1 MEAISKNY
9 ESKAIDFDSYKNRN
23 KSRSYSDNTNV
34 DNYFTISEKEISRV
48 NTYNSLFK
56 HILKGNNNDNN
67 GTFTRKEMNE
77 MDNEFKDLKKDI
89 LDAEKRIQDTEKR
102 IYTNNKDLENRLD
115 KNFDEIKSLFKDY
128 KQELKDSNKKS
139 EESIVKLETKID
151 NLESKL
157 ESKIDSSN
165 KWIIGLCLTTIIGIA
180 AMVITVVLK

>member
-1 MEAISKNY
+1 METISKNY
-9 ESKAIDFDSYKNRN
+9 ESKTINFDSYKNRN

-48 NTYNSLFK
+48 NTYNALFK
-56 HILKGNNNDNN
+56 HILEGNNDNN
-67 GTFTRKEMNE
+67 RTFTRKEMNE

-102 IYTNNKDLENRLD
+102 IYTNNKDLEQRLD

-128 KQELKDSNKKS
+128 KQELKDSHKKS

-157 ESKIDSSN
+157 ESKIDNSN

-180 AMVITVVLK
+180 AMVITVVSK